1 MSVTSNKI
9 SKEPTEINY
18 TESPKITETS
28 DIKTKKIRYLS
39 IDLFRGL
46 AIVGMIFVDIIAP
59 FDNVPAWSKHAVD
72 YGLTYVDLIA
82 PFFIFAIGLTYKMSF
97 DSTLKREGYVKTY
110 TRFARRYGALAGFGF
125 IGSIHLIT
133 YEGMKFSWGVL
144 QAIGYAGLFT
154 LFFIILPRTVRLVIG
169 VGTLVGYQFILN
181 IPIEVESVM
190 MTLGDLNLLDI
201 HGGIIG
207 GIGFASMLLITT
219 AIIDIFGEKKK
230 FLILISGFAFTAVGI
245 IIHFIWKAYGHP
257 VHGGISKERMTPSY
271 VSLTIGLSALLFYLI
286 WYLFDKKD
294 ITKGR
299 SLIFQP
305 FGRNALF
312 LYIIHPLFILLATL
326 YLPQSTHGALV
337 MFVAAV
343 NVTIIWLL
351 AVWMNRKKV
360 FIVI

>member
-1 MSVTSNKI
+1 MSITSNKS
-9 SKEPTEINY
+9 SKKPAEIHY
-18 TESPKITETS
+18 SKSPELNETS
-28 DIKTKKIRYLS
+28 EIETKKLRYLS

-97 DSTLKREGYVKTY
+97 DRTLKREGYVKTY

-125 IGSIHLIT
+125 IGSIHLIPN
-133 YEGMKFSWGVL
+133 EGFRFSWGVL

-154 LFFIILPRTVRLVIG
+154 LFFIILPRIVRLAIG
-169 VGTLVGYQFILN
+169 IGTLVGYQFILN
-181 IPIEVESVM
+181 IPIEIESVM
-190 MTLGDLNLLDI
+190 MTLGDLNLLDV

-207 GIGFASMLLITT
+207 GIGFAAMLLITT
-219 AIIDIFGEKKK
+219 AIIDLFGEKKK
-230 FLILISGFAFTAVGI
+230 LPILISGVAFVSIGI
-245 IIHFIWKAYGHP
+245 IIHFIWKAYGFP
-257 VHGGISKERMTPSY
+257 IHGGISKERMTPSY
-271 VSLTIGLSALLFYLI
+271 IALTIGISAILFYLV
-286 WYLFDKKD
+286 WFLFDKKD
-294 ITKGR
+294 ITKGK
-299 SLIFQP
+299 SIILQP

-326 YLPQSTHGALV
+326 YLPPTTHGALV

-343 NVTIIWLL
+343 NVAIIWLI
-351 AVWMNRKKV
+351 AAWMNRKKV
-360 FIVI
+360 YIVI